1 MSLLHPAGKKEEQ
14 GDHILSPSSSM
25 CYPLFSCRHSL
36 QQCLGRPTGPLPL
49 HLPPPT
55 LSQVPFLS
63 LSSPPLYPSPYSTPT
78 LILLNSGFWSPL
90 PFASLSP
97 ILSLPP
103 PPPQPRSLLGALA
116 GLLLTEEPLDLRH
129 PRCLALSRDK
139 ESSSEG
145 PSPPGGSCSS
155 EGGGGNA
162 GREEAFTMA

>member
-14 GDHILSPSSSM
+14 GEHILSPSSSM
-25 CYPLFSCRHSL
+25 CYHPLLSCRHSL
-36 QQCLGRPTGPLPL
+36 PQCLGRLTGPLPL

-55 LSQVPFLS
+55 LSQVPFLT
-63 LSSPPLYPSPYSTPT
+63 LCSPPFYPYSP
-78 LILLNSGFWSPL
+78 LILPNSVFLLLGPL
-90 PFASLSP
+90 ASLSP

-103 PPPQPRSLLGALA
+103 PTPQPRSLLGALA

-129 PRCLALSRDK
+129 PCCLALSRDK
-139 ESSSEG
+139 ESGSEG
-145 PSPPGGSCSS
+145 PSPPGGSCSL